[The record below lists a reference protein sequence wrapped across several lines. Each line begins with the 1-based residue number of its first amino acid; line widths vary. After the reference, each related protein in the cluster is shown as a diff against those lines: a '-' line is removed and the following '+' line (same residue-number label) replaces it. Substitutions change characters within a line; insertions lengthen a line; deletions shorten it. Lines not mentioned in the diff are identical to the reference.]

1 MGLAKVYSGGV
12 SGVEAFKVEIETS
25 ARSGDPLMIVV
36 GLPDAAV
43 RESKD
48 RVWTAIINSK
58 IWFEPCRM
66 TVNLAP
72 ADTRKEGPSFDLPI
86 ALSILIATEAVRP
99 SRNAGA
105 YMAVGELALSGEVR
119 RVRGVLPIAIMA
131 RKNGFKGLLV
141 PTENAEEAAVVEGL
155 DVHAIANLREA
166 TDFLEGKIELPPTKV
181 NLLDIYNAAQPGCAD
196 DFSEVKGQALARRA
210 LEVAV
215 SGGHGVLM
223 IGSPGCGKSLMA
235 RRIPSILP
243 PMTLDE
249 ALETTQIHS
258 VAGALPA
265 HQSLLTQRPF
275 RSPHHTASDVG
286 LLGGG
291 MHLSPGEVSLA
302 HGGVLFLDE
311 LPEFPRNV
319 LEVLRQPLED
329 GHVTITR
336 ASGTA
341 KFPSRFMLVAAMN
354 PCPCGYAGDPKRACR
369 CLPLRVE
376 AYRGKISGPL
386 LDRIDIHINVPSVHF
401 QQMSAPAPAENS
413 AAIRARVVNCRDIQT
428 QRFGSS
434 GPVCN
439 AHMRPREVHKFC
451 VLSAPCATLLKM
463 AMEEMGLTGRAYDR
477 ILKVSRTI
485 ADMDASENIN
495 EEHIQ
500 EAISYRTLDRMKWR

>member
-12 SGVEAFKVEIETS
+12 AGVEAFEVEIEAS
-25 ARSGDPLMIVV
+25 ARMGDPLMIVV

-48 RVWTAIINSK
+48 RVWTAIGNSALS
-58 IWFEPCRM
+58 FSPCRM

-72 ADTRKEGPSFDLPI
+72 ADVRKEGPSFDLPI
-86 ALSILIATEAVRP
+86 ALSILLATEAIEPRANV
-99 SRNAGA
+99 SA
-105 YMAVGELALSGEVR
+105 YVVVGELALSGEVR

-131 RKNGFKGLLV
+131 RKRGFKGVLV
-141 PTENAEEAAVVEGL
+141 PCENAEEAAVVDGL
-155 DVHAIANLREA
+155 EVYGVANLREA
-166 TDFLEGKIELPPTKV
+166 VDFLEGKIALLPTKV
-181 NLLDIYNAAQPGCAD
+181 NLADMCNTQLESHD
-196 DFSEVKGQALARRA
+196 DFSEVKGQVLARRA

-249 ALETTQIHS
+249 ALESTQIHS

-354 PCPCGYAGDPKRACR
+354 PCPCGYAGDPKRECR
-369 CLPLRVE
+369 CLPVRVQS
-376 AYRGKISGPL
+376 YRDKISGPL
-386 LDRIDIHINVPSVHF
+386 LDRIDIHINVPAVHY
-401 QQMSAPAPAENS
+401 QQMSSTAPAESS
-413 AAIRARVVNCRDIQT
+413 AAIRERVVQTRSRQT
-428 QRFGSS
+428 QRFGSG
-434 GPVCN
+434 GPTCN
-439 AHMRPREVHKFC
+439 AHMRPREVHRHC
-451 VLSAPCATLLKM
+451 VLTSGGATLLKM

-477 ILKVSRTI
+477 ILKVARTI
-485 ADMDASENIN
+485 ADMDAADQIA
-495 EEHIQ
+495 EEHLQ
-500 EAISYRTLDRMKWR
+500 EAISYRTLDRMKWN

>member
-12 SGVEAFKVEIETS
+12 AGVEAFEVEIEASSRTGEP
-25 ARSGDPLMIVV
+25 ALYVV

-48 RVWTAIINSK
+48 RVWTAIGNSK
-58 IWFEPCRM
+58 LFYDPCHI

-72 ADTRKEGPSFDLPI
+72 ADVRKEGASFDLPI
-86 ALSILIATEAVRP
+86 ALSMLIATEKIKP
-99 SRNAGA
+99 SANPLA
-105 YMAVGELALSGEVR
+105 YVVLGELALSGEVR

-131 RKNGFKGLLV
+131 RKKGFKGMLV
-141 PTENAEEAAVVEGL
+141 PCGNAEEAAVVEGL
-155 DVHAIANLREA
+155 DVYGIANLREA
-166 TDFLEGKIELPPTKV
+166 TDFLEGKINLLPTKV
-181 NLLDIYNAAQPGCAD
+181 NLANLCGTQFENRD
-196 DFSEVKGQALARRA
+196 DFSEVKGQLLARRA
-210 LEVAV
+210 IEVAV

-265 HQSLLTQRPF
+265 HQSLLVQRPF
-275 RSPHHTASDVG
+275 RAPHHTASDVG

-354 PCPCGYAGDPKRACR
+354 PCPCGYSGDPKRECR
-369 CLPLRVE
+369 CLPLRIQ
-376 AYRGKISGPL
+376 AYRDKISGPL

-401 QQMSAPAPAENS
+401 QQMSSAAPAENS
-413 AAIRARVVNCRDIQT
+413 ATIRRRVVASRARQT
-428 QRFGSS
+428 ERFGPG

-439 AHMRPREVHKFC
+439 AHMRPRDVHKHC
-451 VLSAPCATLLKM
+451 ILTAGCSTLLKM
-463 AMEEMGLTGRAYDR
+463 AMEELGLTGRAYDR
-477 ILKVSRTI
+477 ILKVARTI
-485 ADMDASENIN
+485 ADMEASPNIS
-495 EEHIQ
+495 EEHVQ

>member
-1 MGLAKVYSGGV
+1 MGLAKGYSGGV
-12 SGVEAFKVEIETS
+12 AGVEAFEVEIEAS
-25 ARSGDPLMIVV
+25 ARSMGDPALYVV

-48 RVWTAIINSK
+48 RVWTAIFNSRLQ
-58 IWFEPCRM
+58 FNPCHM

-72 ADTRKEGPSFDLPI
+72 ADVRKEGASFDLPI
-86 ALSILIATEAVRP
+86 ALSILLATESVKPAANP
-99 SRNAGA
+99 AA
-105 YMAVGELALSGEVR
+105 YVVLGELALSGEVR

-131 RKNGFKGLLV
+131 RKKGFKGIIV
-141 PTENAEEAAVVEGL
+141 PNGNAEEAAVVEGL
-155 DVHAIANLREA
+155 EVYGVSNLREA
-166 TDFLEGKIELPPTKV
+166 SDFFEGKIKLDPVKV
-181 NLLDIYNAAQPGCAD
+181 DLAKMCESQFRGAD
-196 DFSEVKGQALARRA
+196 DFSEVKGQLLARRA
-210 LEVAV
+210 IEVAV

-275 RSPHHTASDVG
+275 RAPHHTASDVG

-302 HGGVLFLDE
+302 HNGVLFLDE

-336 ASGTA
+336 ASGSVT
-341 KFPSRFMLVAAMN
+341 FPSRFMLVAAMN
-354 PCPCGYAGDPKRACR
+354 PCPCGYAGDPKRECR
-369 CLPLRVE
+369 CLPLRVQ
-376 AYRGKISGPL
+376 AYRDKISGPL
-386 LDRIDIHINVPSVHF
+386 LDRIDIHINVPAVHF
-401 QQMSAPAPAENS
+401 QQMGSSAPAEDS
-413 AAIRARVVNCRDIQT
+413 AAIRARVVASRARQT
-428 QRFGSS
+428 ERFGPG

-439 AHMRPREVHKFC
+439 AHMRPRDTHKFC
-451 VLSAPCATLLKM
+451 ALSSGCSTLLKM
-463 AMEEMGLTGRAYDR
+463 AMEEMGLTGRAFDR

-485 ADMDASENIN
+485 ADMDASGQIR

>member
-1 MGLAKVYSGGV
+1 MGLAKTYSGGV
-12 SGVEAFKVEIETS
+12 AGVEAFEVEIEAS
-25 ARSGDPLMIVV
+25 ARMGDPALYII

-48 RVWTAIINSK
+48 RVWTAIGNSK
-58 IWFEPCRM
+58 LFFNPCLM

-72 ADTRKEGPSFDLPI
+72 ADVRKEGASFDLPI
-86 ALSILIATEAVRP
+86 ALSILLATEAIKP
-99 SRNAGA
+99 LANPAA
-105 YMAVGELALSGEVR
+105 YMMLGELALSGEVR

-131 RKNGFKGLLV
+131 RKRGYKGIIV
-141 PTENAEEAAVVEGL
+141 PCGNAEEAAVVDGL
-155 DVHAIANLREA
+155 DVYGVANLREA
-166 TDFLEGKIELPPTKV
+166 ADFFEGKISLLPTKV
-181 NLLDIYNAAQPGCAD
+181 NLAEICAAPTGDRD
-196 DFSEVKGQALARRA
+196 DFSEVKGQLLARRA
-210 LEVAV
+210 IEVAV

-249 ALETTQIHS
+249 ALEATQIHS

-265 HQSLLTQRPF
+265 HQSLLTRRPF
-275 RSPHHTASDVG
+275 RAPHHTASDVG

-336 ASGTA
+336 ASGSVT
-341 KFPSRFMLVAAMN
+341 FPSRFMLVAAMN
-354 PCPCGYAGDPKRACR
+354 PCPCGYAGDPKRQCR
-369 CLPLRVE
+369 CLPMRVQ
-376 AYRGKISGPL
+376 AYRDKISGPL

-401 QQMSAPAPAENS
+401 QQMSAAAPAEDS
-413 AAIRARVVNCRDIQT
+413 ATIRARVVRAREIQAR
-428 QRFGSS
+428 RFGPG

-439 AHMRPREVHKFC
+439 AHMRPRDVHRHC
-451 VLSAPCATLLKM
+451 VLTPDCATLLKM

-477 ILKVSRTI
+477 ILKVARTI
-485 ADMDASENIN
+485 ADMDASEGIAG
-495 EEHIQ
+495 EHVQ
-500 EAISYRTLDRMKWR
+500 EAISYRTLDRMKWQ